1 MLLLLVSTTTVTATA
16 VIVVAA
22 ALTLVFNFGIFFS
35 NDDILGNF
43 NSIGST
49 SKVYAQQSIAETN
62 KIALASSSAQFSP
75 LTNAIYN
82 QLKVIVNYDTQDVS
96 LINTRINGVMQ
107 VSLLNGSLVRM
118 SSFPNGFIVNQTGTI
133 QFATSFADKTI
144 QNVKAD
150 IILTG
155 LDKSTPLSNIIT
167 TNVALNNTGP
177 LL

>member
-1 MLLLLVSTTTVTATA
+1 MLLLLVSITTTTAAVAVTLA
-16 VIVVAA
+16 
-22 ALTLVFNFGIFFS
+22 FNFGVFFNG
-35 NDDILGNF
+35 NDNILGDF

-49 SKVYAQQSIAETN
+49 SKVYAQQSIAGTN
-62 KIALASSSAQFSP
+62 QITIAASSTLFSP
-75 LTNAIYN
+75 LTKAAYN
-82 QLKVIVNYDTQDVS
+82 QLKVIVNYETKDVS

-107 VSLLNGSLVRM
+107 VSLSNGSLVRM

-133 QFATSFADKTI
+133 QFATSFADKSI

-167 TNVALNNTGP
+167 TNVALNNTGT

>member
-1 MLLLLVSTTTVTATA
+1 MLLLLVSITTTTA
-16 VIVVAA
+16 VAV
-22 ALTLVFNFGIFFS
+22 TLAFNFGVFFNS
-35 NDDILGNF
+35 NDDILGDF

-49 SKVYAQQSIAETN
+49 SKVYAQQSVAGTNQITIAVGYT
-62 KIALASSSAQFSP
+62 IFSP
-75 LTNAIYN
+75 LTKAAYN
-82 QLKVIVNYDTQDVS
+82 QLKVIVNYEIKDVS

-107 VSLLNGSLVRM
+107 VSLSNGSLVRM

-133 QFATSFADKTI
+133 QFATSFADKSI

>member
-1 MLLLLVSTTTVTATA
+1 MLLLLVSITTTAVAVTLAFH
-16 VIVVAA
+16 
-22 ALTLVFNFGIFFS
+22 LGIFFNG
-35 NDDILGNF
+35 NDDILGDF

-49 SKVYAQQSIAETN
+49 SKVYAQQSIAGKNQIT
-62 KIALASSSAQFSP
+62 IAAGSTLFSP
-75 LTNAIYN
+75 LTKATYN
-82 QLKVIVNYDTQDVS
+82 QLKVIVNYETKDVS

-107 VSLLNGSLVRM
+107 VSLSNGSLVRM

-133 QFATSFADKTI
+133 QFATSFADKSI

-167 TNVALNNTGP
+167 TNVALNNTGT

>member
-1 MLLLLVSTTTVTATA
+1 MLLLLVSITTTTA
-16 VIVVAA
+16 VVV
-22 ALTLVFNFGIFFS
+22 TLACNFGVFFNG
-35 NDDILGNF
+35 NDDILGDF

-49 SKVYAQQSIAETN
+49 SKVYAQQSIAGKNQIT
-62 KIALASSSAQFSP
+62 IAASSILFSP
-75 LTNAIYN
+75 LTKAAYN
-82 QLKVIVNYDTQDVS
+82 QLKVIVNYETKDVS

-107 VSLLNGSLVRM
+107 VSLSNGSLVKM
-118 SSFPNGFIVNQTGTI
+118 SSFPNGFVVNQTGTI
-133 QFATSFADKTI
+133 QFATSFADKSI

-167 TNVALNNTGP
+167 TNVALNNTGT